1 MKKILFLSVCILL
14 AVLTAC
20 KNKEQGHAHQ
30 HASSEKYTCPM
41 HPQVVQD
48 GPGTCPIC
56 KMDLVPIRNN
66 GAKVELQ
73 LSQRA
78 VQLANIKT
86 VKTGKGQ
93 FQASKVLNARI
104 VNNPE
109 LSEAV
114 SSRYA
119 GRIEKL
125 FVKETGY
132 AVAAGQALFQIYS
145 EQLQSLQ
152 QDYLLQVRQ
161 SEAFPGEK
169 IYKDLKV
176 AAAKK
181 LGLFG
186 FTQAQIRELV
196 RNNRTSPFITVYS
209 PASGIVNELMVSEG
223 QYVSEGMSVM
233 RLENYSSLW
242 VEADIYPNESAVV
255 KIGDVVK
262 VRVNGLSGQEQ
273 ESKIDFIAPQLNAS
287 TQILTVRAP
296 LRNSRN
302 LLQPGMQAE
311 VFLPLSGKEEAIKL
325 PLNAVIRDGKGAH
338 VWVMT
343 GNNKF
348 ALRQVHT
355 GKEDDESIL
364 IDSGLSGNEEVVISG
379 AYLLYSEF
387 TLKKG

>member
-1 MKKILFLSVCILL
+1 MRKILFISVYILL
-14 AVLTAC
+14 AVLPAC
-20 KNKEQGHAHQ
+20 RNKERDHEHK
-30 HASSEKYTCPM
+30 HASAEKYTCPM

-66 GAKVELQ
+66 GAKGELQ

-78 VQLANIKT
+78 VQLANIRT
-86 VKTGKGQ
+86 VQTGKGR
-93 FQASKVLNARI
+93 FETSKVLNARI

-109 LSEAV
+109 LSEVV
-114 SSRYA
+114 SSRYS

-125 FVKETGY
+125 FIKETGY

-145 EQLQSLQ
+145 EQLQALQ
-152 QDYLLQVRQ
+152 QDYLLQVKQ

-169 IYKDLKV
+169 IYRDLKI

-196 RNNRTSPFITVYS
+196 RNNRTSPLITVYS
-209 PASGIVNELMVSEG
+209 PAFGIVNELSVSEG
-223 QYVSEGMSVM
+223 QYVSEGTTVM

-242 VEADIYPNESAVV
+242 VEADIYPNETGSV
-255 KIGDVVK
+255 KVGDAIK
-262 VRVNGLSGQEQ
+262 VRVNNLPGQEQ
-273 ESKIDFIAPQLNAS
+273 ASKIDFIAPQLNTS

-296 LRNSRN
+296 LRNFRN

-311 VFLPLSGKEEAIKL
+311 VFLPLRGKEEAIKL
-325 PLNAVIRDGKGAH
+325 PLDAVIRDGKGAH

-364 IDSGLSGNEEVVISG
+364 IDSGLSGNEEVVVSG